1 MKLTGGTMNGN
12 SSPERDQCQ
21 AGRRRMPTLTK
32 SFSRWFAKHKA
43 KKSKTQ
49 HLADRIAFW
58 LTIIAMVVGFR
69 HPGSMADCRQKL
81 LSSSLEKM
89 ASVMVITCPHALGLA
104 VPLVVAIS
112 TSLSAKPEDYLIRNR
127 TAFSKNAREISLLVF
142 DKTGTLTRGK
152 FGVTRY
158 KSLKKGI

>member
-1 MKLTGGTMNGN
+1 MHR
-12 SSPERDQCQ
+12 S
-21 AGRRRMPTLTK
+21 
-32 SFSRWFAKHKA
+32 

-58 LTIIAMVVGFR
+58 LTIIALTVGFGTLTTWLIIGK
-69 HPGSMADCRQKL
+69 PFVFA
-81 LSSSLEKM
+81 LERM

-112 TSLSAKPEDYLIRNR
+112 TSISAQKGLLIRNR
-127 TAFSKNAREISLLVF
+127 TAFENSRKISLLAF
-142 DKTGTLTRGK
+142 DKTGTLTKGN

-158 KSLKKGI
+158 ISVNDRFR